1 MGNIRTTHRI
11 LTYRQTGQVKLK
23 CMIRLDQ
30 LFPDQ
35 KSEEQFA
42 SKWTE
47 FIEDSCNNDV
57 YHLQKNMLSY
67 DSEQLIP
74 THYNGKPS
82 LLLILGNPASES
94 VKRGMFFATDK
105 RDRELKFWK
114 HIIEKAE
121 LLPPISYKNS
131 TANALNL
138 RRKKQVWNLDFR
150 TPFRIGLSVFISMP
164 SAAGGIW
171 SGVAGIRRLL
181 QSHAFRTIE
190 KEETKRIVKCA
201 RKFVQNNGAV
211 VTFQKNAWENLRSKS
226 DPPYKIE
233 DAKSGKLVGTLKK
246 TPNIRLFCVPP
257 TRLTGPCAHVLTI
270 VKEKILRPSKH
281 DCRR

>member
-1 MGNIRTTHRI
+1 MGNIRKTQRV

-23 CMIRLDQ
+23 CVIRLNG
-30 LFPDQ
+30 LFSDQ
-35 KSEEQFA
+35 KSKVQFA
-42 SKWTE
+42 SNWKD

-57 YHLQKNMLSY
+57 YRLKGNMLLY

-74 THYNGKPS
+74 TQNNGKPS
-82 LLLILGNPASES
+82 LLLVFGNPASES

-105 RDRELKFWK
+105 HDRELKFWK

-121 LLPPISYKNS
+121 LLPPISSKRS
-131 TANALNL
+131 TANALNQ
-138 RRKKQVWNLDFR
+138 RRKKQIWNLDFK
-150 TPFRIGLSVFISMP
+150 TPFRIGLSTFISMP

-171 SGVAGIRRLL
+171 SGVDGVRRLL
-181 QSHAFRTIE
+181 RAQAFSKIE
-190 KEETKRIVKCA
+190 REETKRIIECA
-201 RKFVQNNGAV
+201 RIFIQKNGAV

-246 TPNIRLFCVPP
+246 TPQIRLFCVPP
-257 TRLTGPCAHVLTI
+257 TRLIGPCAHVLKKF
-270 VKEKILRPSKH
+270 KEKILGSN
-281 DCRR
+281 